1 MKRIYKIVSL
11 VVIALFVVSSL
22 SFMGCTSRPNAE
34 QLQALEEQ
42 KNAALAAENTL
53 EERRREKSRLE
64 SELNQKKKELQE
76 AKAELEVV
84 KQRLGESQSEE
95 Q

>member
-1 MKRIYKIVSL
+1 MRLLTKAVL
-11 VVIALFVVSSL
+11 LFIAMLFVVSTFSL
-22 SFMGCTSRPNAE
+22 VGCTSRPNAQ

-64 SELNQKKKELQE
+64 SQLNQKRKELQD
-76 AKAELEVV
+76 AKTELEEV
-84 KQRLGESQSEE
+84 KKRLGQ
-95 Q
+95 

>member
-1 MKRIYKIVSL
+1 MRIVTKAVLLFL
-11 VVIALFVVSSL
+11 VGLFVVSSF
-22 SFMGCTSRPNAE
+22 SFVGCTKHPNAQ

-64 SELNQKKKELQE
+64 SQLNQKRKELQD
-76 AKAELEVV
+76 AKTELEEV
-84 KQRLGESQSEE
+84 KKRLGQ
-95 Q
+95 

>member
-1 MKRIYKIVSL
+1 MKKIYNFLSL

-22 SFMGCTSRPNAE
+22 SFIGCTKHPNAE

-53 EERRREKSRLE
+53 EEKRREKSRLE

-76 AKAELEVV
+76 AKNELEEV
-84 KQRLGESQSEE
+84 KKRLGESQ
-95 Q
+95 